1 MTSIL
6 KVSTIQDPTNSN
18 TAMTIDSAGRVF
30 TSARPSFNAGLA
42 SAATI
47 AATTTK
53 MNAVTTYYSSGDITT
68 NVQVGG
74 GYDNTN
80 YKYVVPVTGI
90 YVLGAQVNVQ
100 VNNTAARYLSAM
112 IHVNGSEVENIK
124 WVSSVNDGT
133 SYPDYDGAG
142 GTTIAYLTAGM
153 ELELKSYCTETV
165 TALTNTTF
173 FYGYLL
179 G

>member
-1 MTSIL
+1 MASIL
-6 KVSTIQDPTNSN
+6 KVNEIQHTGGTSAL
-18 TAMTIDSAGRVF
+18 TVDSSGRVF
-30 TSARPSFNAGLA
+30 TPARPSFNAGLA
-42 SAATI
+42 SQISIT
-47 AATTTK
+47 ATTVK
-53 MNAVTTYYSSGDITT
+53 MNAVTTYYSVGNITT
-68 NVQVGG
+68 NVQVGS

-100 VNNTAARYLSAM
+100 VNNTAARYLSAL
-112 IHVNGSEVENIK
+112 IHVDGSEVENLK
-124 WVSSVNDGT
+124 WVGSVNDGG
-133 SYPDYDGAG
+133 SYPDYDGVSG
-142 GTTIAYLTAGM
+142 STIAYLTSGM
-153 ELELKSYCTETV
+153 ELELKAYCTETV